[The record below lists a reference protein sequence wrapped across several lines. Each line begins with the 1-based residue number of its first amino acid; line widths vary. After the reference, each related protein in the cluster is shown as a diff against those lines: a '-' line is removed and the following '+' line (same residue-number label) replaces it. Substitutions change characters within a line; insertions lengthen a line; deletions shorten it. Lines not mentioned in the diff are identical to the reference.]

1 MQMKTPT
8 SIHDGLFKSFLTVPE
23 TAKDFL
29 NIHLPEHIKQICN
42 LDTLLLQSG
51 SFLEEE
57 LVPYYSDVLY
67 SMETD
72 SGVGYVYALIEHQ
85 SSPDKHMGFRM
96 MRYAI
101 AAMKQHLDAGNDT
114 LPLVVPLLFYHGRT
128 SPYPYS
134 TNWLDEFENPE
145 IAKALYS
152 QDFPLVDVTV
162 ISDDEI
168 IRHKRVA
175 LLELVQKHVQ
185 QRDLLDFTDTLVT
198 LLLERLITTNQ
209 LDSLVEYLLRVGET
223 SNLEGLMRTLA
234 QQVPEHEERFMT
246 VAEQLEARGREQGLK
261 QGLKQ
266 GLEQGRQEGEEFGRQ
281 EGRQEGQQAAKL
293 AIAKRMLAAGLD
305 KSLISETTGL
315 SEKEL
320 LALIN

>member
-1 MQMKTPT
+1 MKTPT

-29 NIHLPEHIKQICN
+29 DAHLPGHIKQICN
-42 LDTLLLQSG
+42 LDTLQLQSG
-51 SFLEEE
+51 SFLEDE

-67 SMETD
+67 SMETA
-72 SGVGYVYALIEHQ
+72 SGVGYVYALVEHQ
-85 SSPDKHMGFRM
+85 SSPDKHMGFRL

-101 AAMKQHLDAGNDT
+101 AAMKQHLDAGNET
-114 LPLVVPLLFYHGRT
+114 LPLVVPLLFYHGKT

-145 IAKALYS
+145 IAQSLYG
-152 QDFPLVDVTV
+152 QPFPLVDVTV
-162 ISDDEI
+162 IPDDEI

-175 LLELVQKHVQ
+175 LLELVQKHVR

-198 LLLERLITTNQ
+198 LLLERLITSKQ

-223 SNLEGLMRTLA
+223 SNLEDLMRTLA
-234 QQVPEHEERFMT
+234 KQVPEHEERFMT

-261 QGLKQ
+261 QGLQ
-266 GLEQGRQEGEEFGRQ
+266 QGRQEGEELGRKQGSQ
-281 EGRQEGQQAAKL
+281 ETQL
-293 AIAKRMLAAGLD
+293 AIAKKMLSAGIDITLVAQ
-305 KSLISETTGL
+305 TT
-315 SEKEL
+315 EL
-320 LALIN
+320 TEDEIAKLIN

>member
-1 MQMKTPT
+1 MKTPT

-29 NIHLPEHIKQICN
+29 NIHLPAHIKQICD
-42 LDTLLLQSG
+42 LDTLQLQSG
-51 SFLEEE
+51 SFLEDE

-67 SMETD
+67 SMKTE

-85 SSPDKHMGFRM
+85 SSPDKHMSFRM

-134 TNWLDEFENPE
+134 TNWLDEFESPE

-162 ISDDEI
+162 MSDDEI
-168 IRHKRVA
+168 IQHKRVA
-175 LLELVQKHVQ
+175 LLELVQKHVR

-223 SNLEGLMRTLA
+223 SNLEDLMRTLA
-234 QQVPEHEERFMT
+234 
-246 VAEQLEARGREQGLK
+246 
-261 QGLKQ
+261 
-266 GLEQGRQEGEEFGRQ
+266 
-281 EGRQEGQQAAKL
+281 
-293 AIAKRMLAAGLD
+293 
-305 KSLISETTGL
+305 
-315 SEKEL
+315 
-320 LALIN
+320 

>member
-1 MQMKTPT
+1 MKTST

-42 LDTLLLQSG
+42 LDTLQLQSG

-162 ISDDEI
+162 MPDDEI

-175 LLELVQKHVQ
+175 LLELVQKHVR

-261 QGLKQ
+261 QGL
-266 GLEQGRQEGEEFGRQ
+266 EQGRQEGEEFGRQ

>member
-1 MQMKTPT
+1 MKTPS

-29 NIHLPEHIKQICN
+29 NVHLPEHIKQICN
-42 LDTLLLQSG
+42 LDTLQLQSG

-145 IAKALYS
+145 IAKTLYS
-152 QDFPLVDVTV
+152 QNFPLVDVTV
-162 ISDDEI
+162 MPDDEI

-175 LLELVQKHVQ
+175 LLELVQKHVR

-261 QGLKQ
+261 QGL
-266 GLEQGRQEGEEFGRQ
+266 EQGRQEGEEFGRQ

>member
-42 LDTLLLQSG
+42 LDTLQLQSG

-67 SMETD
+67 SMETE

-85 SSPDKHMGFRM
+85 SRPDKHMGFRM

-101 AAMKQHLDAGNDT
+101 AAMKQHLDAGNER
-114 LPLVVPLLFYHGRT
+114 LPLVVPLLFYHGQT

-134 TNWLDEFENPE
+134 TNWLDEFDHPE

-162 ISDDEI
+162 IPDDEI
-168 IRHKRVA
+168 IQHKRVA
-175 LLELVQKHVQ
+175 LLELVQKHVR
-185 QRDLLDFTDTLVT
+185 QRDLLDFTETVVT
-198 LLLERLITTNQ
+198 LLLERLITASQ

-223 SNLEGLMRTLA
+223 SNLEDLMRTLA
-234 QQVPEHEERFMT
+234 KQVPEHEEKFMT
-246 VAEQLEARGREQGLK
+246 VAEQLEARGREQGLQ
-261 QGLKQ
+261 QGLQK
-266 GLEQGRQEGEEFGRQ
+266 GRQEGEQ
-281 EGRQEGQQAAKL
+281 EAKV
-293 AIAKRMLAAGLD
+293 AIAKKMLAAGLD
-305 KSLISETTGL
+305 KALISETTGL
-315 SEKEL
+315 SEQEL
-320 LALIN
+320 SALFN

>member
-1 MQMKTPT
+1 MKTPS

-42 LDTLLLQSG
+42 LDTLQLQSG

-72 SGVGYVYALIEHQ
+72 SGVGYVYACLEHQ
-85 SSPDKHMGFRM
+85 SSPDKHMGFRL

-145 IAKALYS
+145 IAKTLYS
-152 QDFPLVDVTV
+152 QNFPLVDVTV
-162 ISDDEI
+162 MPDDEI

-175 LLELVQKHVQ
+175 LLELVQKHVR

-198 LLLERLITTNQ
+198 LLLERLVTTSQ
-209 LDSLVEYLLRVGET
+209 LESLVEYLLRVGET
-223 SNLEGLMRTLA
+223 SDLEGLMRTLA

-261 QGLKQ
+261 QGLEQ
-266 GLEQGRQEGEEFGRQ
+266 GLEQGRQEGEAF
-281 EGRQEGQQAAKL
+281 GQQAAKL

-305 KSLISETTGL
+305 KSLISDTTGL

>member
-1 MQMKTPT
+1 MQMKTPS

-29 NIHLPEHIKQICN
+29 NVHLPEHIKQICN
-42 LDTLLLQSG
+42 LDTLQLQSG

-85 SSPDKHMGFRM
+85 SSPDKHMGFRL

-162 ISDDEI
+162 MPDDEI
-168 IRHKRVA
+168 IQHKRVA
-175 LLELVQKHVQ
+175 LLELVQKHVR
-185 QRDLLDFTDTLVT
+185 QRDLLDFTETLVT

-261 QGLKQ
+261 QGLEQ
-266 GLEQGRQEGEEFGRQ
+266 GLEQGRQEGEAF
-281 EGRQEGQQAAKL
+281 GQQAAKL

-305 KSLISETTGL
+305 KSLISDTTGL

>member
-1 MQMKTPT
+1 MKTPT

-42 LDTLLLQSG
+42 LDTLQLQSG

-162 ISDDEI
+162 MPDDEI
-168 IRHKRVA
+168 IQHKRVA
-175 LLELVQKHVQ
+175 LLELVQKHVR

-261 QGLKQ
+261 QGL
-266 GLEQGRQEGEEFGRQ
+266 EQGRQEGEEFGRQ

>member
-1 MQMKTPT
+1 MKTPT

-42 LDTLLLQSG
+42 LDTLQLQSG

-67 SMETD
+67 SMETK

-85 SSPDKHMGFRM
+85 SSPDKHMGFRL

-145 IAKALYS
+145 IAKTLYS
-152 QDFPLVDVTV
+152 QNFPLVDVTV
-162 ISDDEI
+162 MPDDEI
-168 IRHKRVA
+168 IQHKRVA

-198 LLLERLITTNQ
+198 LLLERLVTTSQ
-209 LDSLVEYLLRVGET
+209 LESLVEYLLRVGET
-223 SNLEGLMRTLA
+223 SDLEGLMRTLA

-261 QGLKQ
+261 QGLEQ
-266 GLEQGRQEGEEFGRQ
+266 GLEQGRQEGEAF
-281 EGRQEGQQAAKL
+281 GQQAAKL

>member
-1 MQMKTPT
+1 MPMKTPT

-29 NIHLPEHIKQICN
+29 NIHLPAHIKQICD
-42 LDTLLLQSG
+42 LDTLQLQSG
-51 SFLEEE
+51 SFLEDE

-67 SMETD
+67 SMKTEN
-72 SGVGYVYALIEHQ
+72 GVGYVYALIEHQ

-101 AAMKQHLDAGNDT
+101 AAMKQHLDAGNET
-114 LPLVVPLLFYHGRT
+114 LPLVVPLLFYHGKT

-134 TNWLDEFENPE
+134 TNWLDEFESPE

-162 ISDDEI
+162 MPDDEI
-168 IRHKRVA
+168 IQHKRVA
-175 LLELVQKHVQ
+175 LLELVQKHVR

-223 SNLEGLMRTLA
+223 SNLEDLMRTLA

-266 GLEQGRQEGEEFGRQ
+266 GRQEGEAFGRQ
-281 EGRQEGQQAAKL
+281 EGRQEGQQEAKL
-293 AIAKRMLAAGLD
+293 TIAKKMLAAGLD

>member
-1 MQMKTPT
+1 MSRMKTPT

-29 NIHLPEHIKQICN
+29 DIHLGHIKQICN
-42 LDTLLLQSG
+42 LDTLQLQSG

-67 SMETD
+67 SMETE

-85 SSPDKHMGFRM
+85 SSPDKHMGFRL

-101 AAMKQHLDAGNDT
+101 AAMKQHLDAGNER
-114 LPLVVPLLFYHGRT
+114 LPLVVPLLFYHGKT

-134 TNWLDEFENPE
+134 TNWLDEFEKPE
-145 IAKALYS
+145 IAQTLYGQS
-152 QDFPLVDVTV
+152 FPLVDVTV
-162 ISDDEI
+162 IPDDEI

-175 LLELVQKHVQ
+175 LLELVQKHVR

-198 LLLERLITTNQ
+198 LLLERLITSKQ

-223 SNLEGLMRTLA
+223 SNLEDLMRTLA
-234 QQVPEHEERFMT
+234 RQVPEHEERFMT

-261 QGLKQ
+261 QGLQ
-266 GLEQGRQEGEEFGRQ
+266 QGRQEGEEHGWQ
-281 EGRQEGQQAAKL
+281 EAQLSIAKKMLSAGIDIALIAQTTELTEDEIAKL
-293 AIAKRMLAAGLD
+293 
-305 KSLISETTGL
+305 
-315 SEKEL
+315 
-320 LALIN
+320 IN

>member
-1 MQMKTPT
+1 MPMKTPT

-23 TAKDFL
+23 TARDFL
-29 NIHLPEHIKQICN
+29 DAHLPGHIKQICN
-42 LDTLLLQSG
+42 LDTLQLQSG
-51 SFLEEE
+51 SFLEDE
-57 LVPYYSDVLY
+57 LAPYYSDVLY

-72 SGVGYVYALIEHQ
+72 IGVGYVYALIEHQ

-101 AAMKQHLDAGNDT
+101 AAMKQHLDAGNET

-152 QDFPLVDVTV
+152 QGFPLVDVTV
-162 ISDDEI
+162 IPDDEI
-168 IRHKRVA
+168 IQHKRVA
-175 LLELVQKHVQ
+175 LLELVQKHVR

-261 QGLKQ
+261 QGL
-266 GLEQGRQEGEEFGRQ
+266 ERGRQEGEAF
-281 EGRQEGQQAAKL
+281 GQQAAKL

-315 SEKEL
+315 AEKEL

>member
-1 MQMKTPT
+1 MPMKTPT

-29 NIHLPEHIKQICN
+29 NIHLPAHIKQICD
-42 LDTLLLQSG
+42 LDTLQLQSG
-51 SFLEEE
+51 SFLEDE

-67 SMETD
+67 SMKTE

-96 MRYAI
+96 MKYAI
-101 AAMKQHLDAGNDT
+101 AAMKQHLDAGNET
-114 LPLVVPLLFYHGRT
+114 LPLVVPLLFYHGKT

-134 TNWLDEFENPE
+134 TNWLDEFESPE

-162 ISDDEI
+162 MPDDEI
-168 IRHKRVA
+168 IQHKRVA
-175 LLELVQKHVQ
+175 LLELVQKHVR

-223 SNLEGLMRTLA
+223 SNLEDLMRTLA

-266 GLEQGRQEGEEFGRQ
+266 GRQEGEAFGRQ
-281 EGRQEGQQAAKL
+281 EGRQEGQQEAKL
-293 AIAKRMLAAGLD
+293 TIAKKMLAAGLD